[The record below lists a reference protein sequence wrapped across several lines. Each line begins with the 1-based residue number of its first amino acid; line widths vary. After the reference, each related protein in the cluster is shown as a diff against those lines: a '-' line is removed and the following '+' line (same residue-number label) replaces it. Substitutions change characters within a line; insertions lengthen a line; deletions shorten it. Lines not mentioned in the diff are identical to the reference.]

1 MRIFFEETLKLL
13 ETTAAIGISRV
24 SGPKGRR
31 DTHHDSISEDP
42 LASLNFRIWASDEMQ
57 TSFGKIV
64 LYF

>member
-24 SGPKGRR
+24 SGPKGCR

-42 LASLNFRIWASDEMQ
+42 LASLNFRI
-57 TSFGKIV
+57 
-64 LYF
+64 